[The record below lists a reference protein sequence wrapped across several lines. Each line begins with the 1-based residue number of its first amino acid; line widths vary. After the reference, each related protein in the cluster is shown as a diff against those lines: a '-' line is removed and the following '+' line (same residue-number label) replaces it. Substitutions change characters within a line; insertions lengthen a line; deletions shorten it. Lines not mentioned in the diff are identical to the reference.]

1 MKKTPDRNTGKL
13 EKDPRAELGL
23 TPPPTVSGEQSE
35 DTPADKATR
44 FDGNPNPQGA
54 QSETLKP
61 KDDTPMR
68 LKKTEGVS
76 DEQKT
81 AQHRKATPDH
91 KK

>member
-1 MKKTPDRNTGKL
+1 MKKTHDRNTGKL
-13 EKDPRAELGL
+13 EKDPR
-23 TPPPTVSGEQSE
+23 PEQSE
-35 DTPADKATR
+35 GTPADKATR